1 MNLKPFYQDVLS
13 WNDFA
18 GNNINNKKLIELY
31 EDLVR
36 EESKEIFDSLKD
48 NDAVEFID
56 GVSDSLVVGSF
67 LKALIYDENYENH
80 STSTEKGDLNQLIS
94 KLETLVVDP
103 KGNINE
109 IILILEIMSNSVEVN
124 LVDCCEE
131 VMISNWSKFP
141 LITDVNPENETT
153 FIENQ
158 GRYSGIVF
166 EIKLDSSN
174 EKRYI
179 FKNNKGKI
187 VKPSTFQEPR
197 LKDFL
202 SESFLNLN
210 IFK

>member
-94 KLETLVVDP
+94 KLETLLVDP